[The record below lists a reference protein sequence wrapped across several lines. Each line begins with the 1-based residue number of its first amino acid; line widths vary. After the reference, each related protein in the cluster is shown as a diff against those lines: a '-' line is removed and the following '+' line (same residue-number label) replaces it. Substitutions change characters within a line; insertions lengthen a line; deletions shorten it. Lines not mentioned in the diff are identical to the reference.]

1 MLLMLPVSRGSTGL
15 NTQMQNKFPT
25 GLVQLSVLYVQ
36 SSVWTQENA
45 FRFSAESNYGIWGLE
60 VTRSLFIS
68 VRNNGEKIHCSS
80 N

>member
-36 SSVWTQENA
+36 SSV
-45 FRFSAESNYGIWGLE
+45 
-60 VTRSLFIS
+60 
-68 VRNNGEKIHCSS
+68 
-80 N
+80 